1 MATQSMAPHRPSVCV
16 IGAGI
21 IGTASAFALDRA
33 GWNVTLCDA
42 FNAPGQGTSFANGA
56 QLSYSY
62 VEPLASPATLR
73 SLPSLL
79 LSPHSPFFW
88 KPRLSLSHWKWIT
101 QFALAC
107 SQSRTDRG
115 TRDLLHLAGLG
126 RNTLHSWLECLGTAS
141 SELHYQRP
149 GKLVIYRDA
158 LSRPAAQRQIDLQ
171 AGYGCEQRLLT
182 AQECLGIEP
191 ALGNDQGNETIAFG
205 VWTPSEEVIDPAAL
219 CRALSQASG
228 ATLQLG
234 QPIRALQVHK
244 GKVVAL
250 DHQGESIHADHFVLA
265 AGLASAD
272 LTRPLGLH
280 LPLEAIKGYSITL
293 AVQNAAAAP
302 QVSVTDVAR
311 KIVYARLGN
320 KVRVAGFAELGNRS
334 LGLVPDRIQSLCRS
348 AQSMFPEAFETSAPH
363 AWAGLRPATPDSL
376 PIIGA
381 TRWPNLW
388 LNTGHGALGLTLA
401 AGSAAVLK
409 DLMLGLK
416 PGIDPYPFH
425 PPDFH
430 ARGLHP
436 ET

>member
-1 MATQSMAPHRPSVCV
+1 MTTQSMATRRPTVCV

-21 IGTASAFALDRA
+21 IGSASAFALGRA
-33 GWNVTLCDA
+33 GWQVTLCDA
-42 FNAPGQGTSFANGA
+42 FNAPGQGTSLANGA

-62 VEPLASPATLR
+62 VEPLAAPTTLR

-107 SQSRTDRG
+107 RQSRTDRG
-115 TRDLLHLAGLG
+115 TRDLLGLARLS
-126 RNTLHSWLECLGTAS
+126 RDTLHSWLECLGTDLS
-141 SELHYQRP
+141 DLHYKNP

-158 LSRPAAQRQIDLQ
+158 LSRPAVQRQIDLQ
-171 AGYGCEQRLLT
+171 AGYGCEQHLLS
-182 AQECLGIEP
+182 AKECLGIEP
-191 ALGNDQGNETIAFG
+191 ALSHDQGKDQGQAMAFG

-244 GKVVAL
+244 GKVVAI
-250 DHQGESIHADHFVLA
+250 DSHEAPIQADHYVLA
-265 AGLASAD
+265 AGLCSVD
-272 LTRPLGLH
+272 LAGPLGLH

-311 KIVYARLGN
+311 KIVYARLGSN
-320 KVRVAGFAELGNRS
+320 VRVAGFAELGNRN
-334 LGLVPDRIQSLCRS
+334 LTHVPERIQSLCRC
-348 AQSMFPEAFETSAPH
+348 AQSIFPEAFEISEPH

-376 PIIGA
+376 PLIGA

-388 LNTGHGALGLTLA
+388 INTGHGALGLTLA

-409 DLMLGLK
+409 DLMGGFK
-416 PGIDPYPFH
+416 PGIDPYPFQ
-425 PPDFH
+425 P
-430 ARGLHP
+430 R
-436 ET
+436 